1 MAEYFTARGLPV
13 PLELRRP
20 AFTDWRKWA
29 SFAVA
34 LLVLWIGVTLLEID
48 TSRANPDYAFT
59 QVLRLVKFDFSI
71 MAPTNEFERFT
82 HFEVVDREVLGLTV
96 PIPTPVIGD
105 TAGDQMISTI
115 FLGLVASVIAVV
127 VALPLSF
134 LGARNIMAGNP
145 VSLAVYGIVRVL
157 FTIIRSIDVL
167 IVVIVMTI
175 FFGLGSAAGVF
186 GLAFHN
192 IGVLG
197 KLYSE
202 AVEGI
207 DPGPGEAITATGAS
221 RVQVVWTA
229 VLPQIINPFISFSI
243 YRLDANVRLAP
254 ILGFVGG
261 GGIGQRLFQSINLL
275 EYEKAGL
282 IVFLI
287 VVTVAAMD
295 FISAQV
301 RRRLV

>member
-1 MAEYFTARGLPV
+1 MAEYFTARGMPV
-13 PLELRRP
+13 PSELQRGP
-20 AFTDWRKWA
+20 LTAWRKWTA
-29 SFAVA
+29 AAVVIA
-34 LLVLWIGVTLLEID
+34 ILYIGVRLLDID
-48 TSRANPDYAFT
+48 ISRANPEYGLK
-59 QVLRLVKFDFSI
+59 QVLRLLRFDFSI
-71 MAPTNEFERFT
+71 LSPQNEFETFW
-82 HFEVVDREVLGLTV
+82 
-96 PIPTPVIGD
+96 D
-105 TAGDQMISTI
+105 TAGGLMIVTI
-115 FLGLVASVIAVV
+115 FLGLVATAISVVI
-127 VALPLSF
+127 ALPLAF
-134 LGARNIMAGNP
+134 LGARNIMTANP
-145 VSLAVYGIVRVL
+145 VTAAIYGIVRVI

-167 IVVIVMTI
+167 IVVIIMTI

-243 YRLDANVRLAP
+243 YRLDANVHLAP

-261 GGIGQRLFQSINLL
+261 GGIGQMLFQSTQLL
-275 EYEKAGL
+275 QYEKAGL
-282 IVFLI
+282 VVFMI

-295 FISAQV
+295 FFSAQI
-301 RRRLV
+301 RKRLT

>member
-13 PLELRRP
+13 PAELQRGP
-20 AFTDWRKWA
+20 LTDWRKWGTLA
-29 SFAVA
+29 AVLA
-34 LLVLWIGVTLLEID
+34 VLYVGVQLLGID
-48 TSRANPDYAFT
+48 VSRSNPEYGLK
-59 QVLRLVKFDFSI
+59 QVLRLLRFDFSI
-71 MAPTNEFERFT
+71 LSPQNEFETFW
-82 HFEVVDREVLGLTV
+82 
-96 PIPTPVIGD
+96 D
-105 TAGDQMISTI
+105 TAGGLMIVTI
-115 FLGLVASVIAVV
+115 FLGIVATAISIVI
-127 VALPLSF
+127 ALPLAF
-134 LGARNIMAGNP
+134 LGARNIMTGNP
-145 VSLAVYGIVRVL
+145 VTSAVYAIVRVI

-167 IVVIVMTI
+167 IVVIIMTI

-221 RVQVVWTA
+221 RLQVVWTA
-229 VLPQIINPFISFSI
+229 VLPQIVNPFISFSI

-261 GGIGQRLFQSINLL
+261 GGIGQMLFQSTQLL
-275 EYEKAGL
+275 QYEKAGL

-287 VVTVAAMD
+287 IVTVATMD
-295 FISAQV
+295 FLSAQI
-301 RRRLV
+301 RKRLA